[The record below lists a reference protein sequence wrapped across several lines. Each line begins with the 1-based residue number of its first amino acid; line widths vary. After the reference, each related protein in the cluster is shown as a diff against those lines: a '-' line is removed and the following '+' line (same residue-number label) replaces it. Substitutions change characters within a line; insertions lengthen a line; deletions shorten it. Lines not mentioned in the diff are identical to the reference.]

1 MTSTHST
8 AGPHGEPE
16 VGAGSPEAAAASARS
31 RIVAGEAGAAR
42 DRPIDGRR
50 RSRPLVAAVVLATAL
65 AGCSVGETYHHGQR
79 ITPEQLQQVPVGS
92 SREQVLLALGSPST
106 AGVAGGDVLYYL
118 SQTSRRPVAFMN
130 ASVVDRR
137 ILAIYLD
144 EDQRVREI
152 AEYGIKD
159 GKVFDY
165 LARRTPTG
173 GADLVFI
180 GQILSGV
187 VAPGL

>member
-1 MTSTHST
+1 MRS
-8 AGPHGEPE
+8 GRGRR
-16 VGAGSPEAAAASARS
+16 GIAAAVLLSVALSAC
-31 RIVAGEAGAAR
+31 A
-42 DRPIDGRR
+42 
-50 RSRPLVAAVVLATAL
+50 
-65 AGCSVGETYHHGQR
+65 VGETYHHGQR

-106 AGVAGGDVLYYL
+106 TGVADGDVLYYF

-137 ILAIYLD
+137 ILAVYLD
-144 EDQRVREI
+144 EDDQVREI
-152 AEYGIKD
+152 AEYGLKD

-173 GADLVFI
+173 GADLVFV
-180 GQILSGV
+180 GQVLEGLL
-187 VAPGL
+187 APGI